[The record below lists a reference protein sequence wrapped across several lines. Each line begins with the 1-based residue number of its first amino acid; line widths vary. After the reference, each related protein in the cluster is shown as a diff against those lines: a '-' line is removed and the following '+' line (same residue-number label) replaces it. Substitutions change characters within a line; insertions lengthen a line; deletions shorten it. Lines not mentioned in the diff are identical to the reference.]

1 MRYHHE
7 HLVSVIHLTI
17 DILKHWIYICICML
31 STLTPDNSM
40 DQWDPSALTPDNSM
54 DQWDPSA
61 LTPDNSM
68 NQWDQQAVRVRPDIF
83 NIIVKH
89 NYTVVSL
96 LLTIRL

>member
-40 DQWDPSALTPDNSM
+40 DQWDPSALTPDNSI
-54 DQWDPSA
+54 
-61 LTPDNSM
+61 

-89 NYTVVSL
+89 NYKVVSI

>member
-54 DQWDPSA
+54 
-61 LTPDNSM
+61 

-89 NYTVVSL
+89 NYTVVTI